1 MKRLSLKLDT
11 KSIEKTVKELE
22 KYRDSLSSKSEQFI
36 NRLMDEG
43 IKVAYQHLGRYTGYV
58 EFTKEITNDGTHYV
72 GVLIGENS
80 KPFINTWKVKSGEKS
95 VEVNSILMAEFG
107 SGWLA
112 NVIWDVSG
120 VRNIYGKFLDVLYNG
135 VFISI
140 VCVNDQIPVITVS
153 FFEVDSNNAG

>member
-120 VRNIYGKFLDVLYNG
+120 VGQGTFPD
-135 VFISI
+135 
-140 VCVNDQIPVITVS
+140 
-153 FFEVDSNNAG
+153 